1 MERNNELV
9 FGYGRFQCLGKNVAF
24 IELNKIFVELLRR
37 YDWSIIDPQKPFKS
51 FCAGIF
57 LQSDMWVRVKA
68 RSTLKEKLDV

>member
-9 FGYGRFQCLGKNVAF
+9 FGYGRFQCLGKSVAF

-37 YDWSIIDPQKPFKS
+37 YDWSIIDSQKPFKS

-57 LQSDMWVRVKA
+57 LQSDMWVRVTA